1 MASSRARPPARPRA
15 APTVASASA
24 APALAPPPTPFRA
37 PTDRLSYAAALD
49 AARQE
54 AGLRRSERT
63 RLAILAATARLLGRM
78 SPTDL
83 TIAAVAAE
91 AGVAHGTVYLHAR
104 DGRALL
110 EATAEGFAHFIRD
123 HLTAVRD
130 GAAGEPVRVLATT
143 RRYVA
148 LFRENA
154 GLMRCLTQVGE
165 SGAGETGTGGFRETF
180 HALNRDW
187 NGRAAH
193 AIERRRR
200 AAGGSDDPADALL
213 TAYALGG
220 MVDEFLAQ
228 LYLRRDPALAAVAA
242 DEEAVARL
250 LTRLWLAGA
259 DAGADAY
266 PTAGE

>member
-1 MASSRARPPARPRA
+1 M
-15 APTVASASA
+15 
-24 APALAPPPTPFRA
+24 
-37 PTDRLSYAAALD
+37 SYAAALE
-49 AARQE
+49 ATGRQ

-78 SPTDL
+78 SPAAL
-83 TIAAVAAE
+83 TISAVAAE

-123 HLTAVRD
+123 HLAAVRD

-148 LFRENA
+148 LFRENS
-154 GLMRCLTQVGE
+154 GLMRCLTQAGE
-165 SGAGETGTGGFRETF
+165 SGAAESGAAESEAAESEAGEKGAGETSAGGFRATF

-193 AIERRRR
+193 AIQRRRR
-200 AAGGSDDPADALL
+200 AAGRSDDPDDALQ

-228 LYLRRDPALAAVAA
+228 LYLRRDPALAAVAS

-259 DAGADAY
+259 DADADAY
-266 PTAGE
+266 PMARE